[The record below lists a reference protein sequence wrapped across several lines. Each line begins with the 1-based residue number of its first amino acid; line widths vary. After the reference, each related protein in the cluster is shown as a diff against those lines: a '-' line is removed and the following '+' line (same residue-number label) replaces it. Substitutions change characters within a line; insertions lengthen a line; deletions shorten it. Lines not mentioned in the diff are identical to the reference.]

1 MDVVVVELPTK
12 AKTINKYLGDGYKV
26 LASYGH
32 VRDLPEND
40 GSVLPD
46 EDFKMIYEALADS
59 KKRVDEIAQ
68 AVKGGAR
75 RLILATDPDR
85 EGEAISWHLLEL
97 LKASARRST
106 GVDVERVVFHEVT
119 KPAVLEAMRHGRAL
133 DEHLIDAYQARRAL
147 DYLVGFRL
155 SPVLWRKLP
164 KSGSSAGRVQ
174 SVALRLICERE
185 AEIHAF
191 RAQEYWTV
199 EALLE
204 TPEGRAFK
212 ARLTQLDGKRLDK
225 FALRDE
231 AAARRAVREIQAREL
246 AVDAIEKKQVSRN
259 PAPPFST
266 STLQQEASRK
276 LGFSA
281 DRTMKTAQRL
291 FEGVD
296 IGGETVGLITYMRT
310 DSVQLSGEALGA
322 ARRLIGQRFG
332 DAYLPEKPR
341 QYKTKTKNAQEAHE
355 AIRPTDLFRIPSELT
370 GQLDDD
376 QRRLYELIW
385 KRTVASQMAA
395 ALLDRVTVDIGSAD
409 GVVGLRATG
418 QTVAFDGFL
427 KLYQEGRDDPTGEED
442 EDGAMLPPLAVSDP
456 LRQREVTPL
465 QHFTEP
471 PPRFSEASLVKKM
484 EELGIG
490 RPSTYA
496 SIISVLQNRSYVRLE
511 QKRFVPEDKGWLVNA
526 FLVEKFGH
534 WVEYGFTAQLE
545 DQLDDVA
552 GGNLFWKDVLRE
564 FWGPFAAKL
573 AEVGEQ
579 RQREVIDALDHALGP
594 LLFQAM
600 ATARSTRG
608 SARAAARAGS
618 GLKLSGFG
626 PFIGCSRYPDC
637 NYTRAFTVGGGEAG
651 AAEAARSDRLLGVDP
666 ANAEEVWL
674 KIGRFGP
681 YVQRGSGAEAK
692 RSSLPPGVTPE
703 QVDLPL
709 ALQLLDAAARG
720 RDRSRGEEADHGRDQ
735 PLRALR
741 AAREEVRPARARR
754 RRADGRH
761 EPGDRAAQRAGQGP
775 AGGGRRRRRLRE
787 LGLHPED
794 DEPVQLLPGR
804 FGPYVKHGKLNASLP
819 KGATPDTFTLEQAV
833 QLLAEREAKGGGKP
847 AKGGRGKT
855 SAHGKKAAPAKKPHR
870 RASRGREPAAG
881 SRCSGSPSAC
891 PARQGRGAEA
901 RRPQAALSGL
911 GPPAP
916 AAAAAHPR
924 RGRPLPGGRGCR
936 AAPQRD
942 AARRWRASAATG
954 RC

>member
-1 MDVVVVELPTK
+1 MDVVVVESPTK
-12 AKTINKYLGDGYKV
+12 AKTINKYLGDKYRV

-32 VRDLPEND
+32 VRDLPEQD
-40 GSVLPD
+40 DSVLPD
-46 EDFKMIYEALADS
+46 EDFKIIYEALQEK
-59 KKRVDEIAQ
+59 KKRVDEIVQ
-68 AVKGGAR
+68 AVKGGAK

-97 LKASARRST
+97 LNQRRALK

-119 KPAVLEAMRHGRAL
+119 KPAVLEAMRHGRSL

-204 TPEGRAFK
+204 TPQGRSFK
-212 ARLTQLDGKRLDK
+212 AKLTQLDGKRLDK

-231 AAARRAVREIQAREL
+231 AAARRAVREIEARAL
-246 AVDAIEKKQVSRN
+246 AVDTVEKKQVSRN

-322 ARRLIGQRFG
+322 CRRLIGQRFG
-332 DAYLPEKPR
+332 EAYLPEKPR
-341 QYKTKTKNAQEAHE
+341 QYKTRTKNAQEAHE
-355 AIRPTDLFRIPSELT
+355 AIRPTDLFRVPAELR
-370 GQLDDD
+370 GHLDDD
-376 QRRLYELIW
+376 QRRLYDLIW

-395 ALLDRVTVDIGSAD
+395 ALLDRVIVDIGSAD

-442 EDGAMLPPLAVSDP
+442 DDGASLPPLAVADA
-456 LRQREVTPL
+456 LKQRSVTPL

-471 PPRFSEASLVKKM
+471 PPRYSEASLVKQL

-496 SIISVLQNRSYVRLE
+496 NIISVLQNRSYVRLQ

-526 FLVEKFGH
+526 FLVEKFNH
-534 WVEYGFTAQLE
+534 WVEYDFTAQLE
-545 DQLDDVA
+545 NQLDDVA
-552 GGNLFWKDVLRE
+552 GGSIFWKEVLRQ
-564 FWGPFAAKL
+564 FWAPFAARL
-573 AEVGEQ
+573 DEVGEQ

-594 LLFQAM
+594 LLFPASSG
-600 ATARSTRG
+600 AEDGPDPRVCPRCG
-608 SARAAARAGS
+608 EGRL

-626 PFIGCSRYPDC
+626 PFVGCSRYPDC
-637 NYTRAFTVGGGEAG
+637 NYTKAFTIGGTG
-651 AAEAARSDRLLGVDP
+651 AAEAEPGATDRLLGVDP
-666 ANAEEVWL
+666 AVAEEVWL
-674 KIGRFGP
+674 KVGRFGP
-681 YVQRGSGAEAK
+681 YVQRGTGSEAK
-692 RSSLPPGVTPE
+692 RSSLPPGMAPDE
-703 QVDLPL
+703 LDLAI
-709 ALQLLDAAARG
+709 ALKLLELPREVG
-720 RDRSRGEEADHGRDQ
+720 RDPESRQ
-735 PLRALR
+735 PVMAGINRYGPFVQL
-741 AAREEVRPARARR
+741 EKKFVRL
-754 RRADGRH
+754 
-761 EPGDRAAQRAGQGP
+761 E
-775 AGGGRRRRRLRE
+775 AGGEGR
-787 LGLHPED
+787 
-794 DEPVQLLPGR
+794 
-804 FGPYVKHGKLNASLP
+804 
-819 KGATPDTFTLEQAV
+819 T
-833 QLLAEREAKGGGKP
+833 GGMN
-847 AKGGRGKT
+847 
-855 SAHGKKAAPAKKPHR
+855 
-870 RASRGREPAAG
+870 
-881 SRCSGSPSAC
+881 
-891 PARQGRGAEA
+891 
-901 RRPQAALSGL
+901 
-911 GPPAP
+911 
-916 AAAAAHPR
+916 
-924 RGRPLPGGRGCR
+924 
-936 AAPQRD
+936 
-942 AARRWRASAATG
+942 TG
-954 RC
+954 FVL

>member
-12 AKTINKYLGDGYKV
+12 AKTINKYLGEGFRV
-26 LASYGH
+26 LPSYGH
-32 VRDLPEND
+32 VRDLPEKD

-46 EDFKMIYEALADS
+46 EDFRILYEALDDR
-59 KKRVDEIAQ
+59 KKRVDEIAR
-68 AVKGGAR
+68 AVRNGAK

-97 LKASARRST
+97 LKERRALK

-119 KPAVLEAMRHGRAL
+119 KPAVLEAMRHGRSL

-185 AEIHAF
+185 AEIHVF

-204 TPEGRAFK
+204 TPEGRSFK

-231 AAARRAVREIQAREL
+231 AAARRAVREIEARAL
-246 AVDAIEKKQVSRN
+246 AVDVVEKKQVSRN

-322 ARRLIGQRFG
+322 SRRLIGQRFG
-332 DAYLPEKPR
+332 EAYLPERPR

-355 AIRPTDLFRIPSELT
+355 AIRPTDLFRIPSELR
-370 GQLDDD
+370 GHLDDD
-376 QRRLYELIW
+376 QRRLYDLIW

-395 ALLDRVTVDIGSAD
+395 ALLDRVTADIGSAD

-427 KLYQEGRDDPTGEED
+427 KLYQEGRDDPSGEED
-442 EDGAMLPPLAVSDP
+442 EDGAMLPPLAVGDP
-456 LRQREVTPL
+456 MKQRSVTPL

-471 PPRFSEASLVKKM
+471 PPRYSEASLVKKM

-534 WVEYGFTAQLE
+534 WVEYDFTAQLE
-545 DQLDDVA
+545 NQLDDVA
-552 GGNLFWKDVLRE
+552 GGSRDWKDVLRD
-564 FWGPFAAKL
+564 FWVPFAARL

-594 LLFQAM
+594 LLF
-600 ATARSTRG
+600 TGDGETDPRLCPRCG
-608 SARAAARAGS
+608 EGRL

-637 NYTRAFTVGGGEAG
+637 NYTRAFTIGGSE
-651 AAEAARSDRLLGVDP
+651 AAEGDGARPDRLLGVDP

-681 YVQRGSGAEAK
+681 YVQRGSGAEVK
-692 RSSLPPGVTPE
+692 RSSLPPGVLPDD
-703 QVDLPL
+703 VDLAM
-709 ALQLLDAAARG
+709 ALKLLELPREVG
-720 RDRSRGEEADHGRDQ
+720 RDPETGQ
-735 PLRALR
+735 PVMAGINRYGPFVQLDKKF
-741 AAREEVRPARARR
+741 VRL
-754 RRADGRH
+754 
-761 EPGDRAAQRAGQGP
+761 EPGDDVLTVGMNRALTLLNEPPKGRRAAAP
-775 AGGGRRRRRLRE
+775 AAAMKE
-787 LGLHPED
+787 LGRHPKD
-794 DEPVQLLPGR
+794 GEPIQLLPGR
-804 FGPYVKHGKLNASLP
+804 FGPYVKHGKVNASLP
-819 KGATPDTFTLEQAV
+819 KAMTPDSLTLEQAV
-833 QLLAEREAKGGGKP
+833 QLLADREAKLAEGGGRPGRPARGKP
-847 AKGGRGKT
+847 AAAKKT
-855 SAHGKKAAPAKKPHR
+855 TGVSPRKAPAKKAAPKAAK
-870 RASRGREPAAG
+870 RG
-881 SRCSGSPSAC
+881 
-891 PARQGRGAEA
+891 
-901 RRPQAALSGL
+901 
-911 GPPAP
+911 
-916 AAAAAHPR
+916 
-924 RGRPLPGGRGCR
+924 
-936 AAPQRD
+936 
-942 AARRWRASAATG
+942 
-954 RC
+954 

>member
-1 MDVVVVELPTK
+1 MDVVVVESPAK

-32 VRDLPEND
+32 VRDLPEAND
-40 GSVLPD
+40 SVVPD
-46 EDFKMIYEALADS
+46 EDFKIVYEALADK
-59 KKRVDEIAQ
+59 KKRIDDIAQ
-68 AVKGGAR
+68 ALKGGAK

-97 LKASARRST
+97 LKGRKALA

-119 KPAVLEAMRHGRAL
+119 KPAVLEAMRHGRHL

-185 AEIHAF
+185 AEILAF
-191 RAQEYWTV
+191 RPQEYWTV

-204 TPEGRAFK
+204 TPEGKSFK
-212 ARLTQLDGKRLDK
+212 ARLTQLEGRRLDK

-231 AAARRAVREIQAREL
+231 AAARRAVREIEARAV
-246 AVDAIEKKQVSRN
+246 AVDAVEKKQVSRN

-291 FEGVD
+291 FEGID
-296 IGGETVGLITYMRT
+296 LGGETVGLITYMRT

-332 DAYLPEKPR
+332 DDYLPEKPR

-355 AIRPTDLFRIPSELT
+355 AIRPTDLFRIPAELR
-370 GQLDDD
+370 GHLDDD

-427 KLYQEGRDDPTGEED
+427 KLYQEGRDDPAADEE
-442 EDGAMLPPLAVSDP
+442 EDGAMLPPLNVGDA
-456 LRQREVTPL
+456 LARRGVTPL

-545 DQLDDVA
+545 DQLDEVA
-552 GGNLFWKDVLRE
+552 GGGLFWKDVLRQ

-579 RQREVIDALDHALGP
+579 RQREIIDALDHALGP
-594 LLFQAM
+594 LLF
-600 ATARSTRG
+600 TANGEGETDPRLCPRCQEG
-608 SARAAARAGS
+608 RL

-626 PFIGCSRYPDC
+626 PFVGCSRYPDC
-637 NYTRAFTVGGGEAG
+637 NYTRAFTIGGDGGEAEPVR
-651 AAEAARSDRLLGVDP
+651 ADRLLGVDP
-666 ANAEEVWL
+666 DNAEEVWL

-681 YVQRGSGAEAK
+681 YVQRGSGAEVK
-692 RSSLPPGVTPE
+692 RSSLPPGMVPE
-703 QVDLPL
+703 ALDFETARQLL
-709 ALQLLDAAARG
+709 ALPREVGLDPATQRPILAGINRYGPYVQL
-720 RDRSRGEEADHGRDQ
+720 EKKF
-735 PLRALR
+735 
-741 AAREEVRPARARR
+741 VRL
-754 RRADGRH
+754 
-761 EPGDRAAQRAGQGP
+761 EPGDDVLTIGMNRAIALLSEPAKGRRAAAP
-775 AGGGRRRRRLRE
+775 TAPLRE
-787 LGLHPED
+787 LGPHPAD
-794 DEPVQLLPGR
+794 GEPVQLLPGR

-819 KGATPDTFTLEQAV
+819 KGASPETFTLEQAV
-833 QLLAEREAKGGGKP
+833 QILADRAARGGGKP
-847 AKGGRGKT
+847 ARGARKTATAVSGRGKAAAAKST
-855 SAHGKKAAPAKKPHR
+855 DKAPAGRKAAGKKA
-870 RASRGREPAAG
+870 
-881 SRCSGSPSAC
+881 PSAK
-891 PARQGRGAEA
+891 
-901 RRPQAALSGL
+901 
-911 GPPAP
+911 
-916 AAAAAHPR
+916 AAAAPKT
-924 RGRPLPGGRGCR
+924 
-936 AAPQRD
+936 
-942 AARRWRASAATG
+942 ASRKPT
-954 RC
+954 

>member
-1 MDVVVVELPTK
+1 MDVVVVESPAK

-32 VRDLPEND
+32 VRDLPEAND
-40 GSVLPD
+40 SVVPD
-46 EDFKMIYEALADS
+46 EDFKIVYEALADK
-59 KKRVDEIAQ
+59 KKRIDDIAQ
-68 AVKGGAR
+68 ALKGGAK

-97 LKASARRST
+97 LKGRKALA

-119 KPAVLEAMRHGRAL
+119 KPAVLEAMRHGRHL

-185 AEIHAF
+185 AEILAF
-191 RAQEYWTV
+191 RPQEYWTV

-204 TPEGRAFK
+204 TPEGRTFK

-231 AAARRAVREIQAREL
+231 AAARRAVREIEARAL
-246 AVDAIEKKQVSRN
+246 AVDAIEKKQVARN

-291 FEGVD
+291 FEGID
-296 IGGETVGLITYMRT
+296 LGGETVGLITYMRT

-332 DAYLPEKPR
+332 DDYLPEKPR

-355 AIRPTDLFRIPSELT
+355 AIRPTDLFRIPAELR
-370 GQLDDD
+370 GHLDDD

-427 KLYQEGRDDPTGEED
+427 KLYQEGRDDPAADEE
-442 EDGAMLPPLAVSDP
+442 EDGAMLPPLNVGDA
-456 LRQREVTPL
+456 LAQRGVTPL

-552 GGNLFWKDVLRE
+552 GGARFWKDVLRD
-564 FWGPFAAKL
+564 FWQPFAARL
-573 AEVGEQ
+573 AEVSEQ
-579 RQREVIDALDHALGP
+579 RQREIIDALDHALGS
-594 LLFQAM
+594 LLFPSPGDGESDPRLCPRCQEG
-600 ATARSTRG
+600 RL
-608 SARAAARAGS
+608 

-626 PFIGCSRYPDC
+626 PFVGCSRYPDC
-637 NYTRAFTVGGGEAG
+637 NYTRAFTIGGDGGEAEPVR
-651 AAEAARSDRLLGVDP
+651 ADRLLGVDP
-666 ANAEEVWL
+666 DNAEEVWL

-681 YVQRGSGAEAK
+681 YVQRGSGAEVK
-692 RSSLPPGVTPE
+692 RSSLPPGMVPE
-703 QVDLPL
+703 ALDFETARQLL
-709 ALQLLDAAARG
+709 ALPREVGLDPATQRPILAGINRYGPYVQLEKKFVRLAPGDDVLTIGMNRAIALLSEPAKGRRAAAPT
-720 RDRSRGEEADHGRDQ
+720 A
-735 PLRALR
+735 P
-741 AAREEVRPARARR
+741 
-754 RRADGRH
+754 
-761 EPGDRAAQRAGQGP
+761 
-775 AGGGRRRRRLRE
+775 LRE
-787 LGLHPED
+787 LGPHPAD
-794 DEPVQLLPGR
+794 GEPVQLLPGR

-819 KGATPDTFTLEQAV
+819 KGASPETFTLEQAV
-833 QLLAEREAKGGGKP
+833 QILADRAARGGGKP
-847 AKGGRGKT
+847 ARGARKTATAASGRGKAAAAKST
-855 SAHGKKAAPAKKPHR
+855 DKAPAGRKAAGKKAPSAKAAAPKT
-870 RASRGREPAAG
+870 ASRKP
-881 SRCSGSPSAC
+881 
-891 PARQGRGAEA
+891 
-901 RRPQAALSGL
+901 
-911 GPPAP
+911 
-916 AAAAAHPR
+916 
-924 RGRPLPGGRGCR
+924 
-936 AAPQRD
+936 
-942 AARRWRASAATG
+942 T
-954 RC
+954 

>member
-1 MDVVVVELPTK
+1 MDVVVVESPTK
-12 AKTINKYLGDGYKV
+12 AKTINKYLGDRYRV

-32 VRDLPEND
+32 VRDLPEQD
-40 GSVLPD
+40 DSVLPD
-46 EDFKMIYEALADS
+46 EDFKIIYEALADK
-59 KKRVDEIAQ
+59 KKRVDEIVQ
-68 AVKGGAR
+68 AVKGGAK

-97 LKASARRST
+97 LTQRKALK

-119 KPAVLEAMRHGRAL
+119 KPAVLEAMGHGRRL

-191 RAQEYWTV
+191 RTQEYWTV

-204 TPEGRAFK
+204 TPQGRSFK
-212 ARLTQLDGKRLDK
+212 ARLTQLDGRRLDK

-231 AAARRAVREIQAREL
+231 TAARRAVREIEARDL
-246 AVDAIEKKQVSRN
+246 AVDTIEKKQVSRN

-322 ARRLIGQRFG
+322 CRRLIGHRFG
-332 DAYLPEKPR
+332 EAYLPDKPR

-355 AIRPTDLFRIPSELT
+355 AIRPTDLFRVPAELR

-376 QRRLYELIW
+376 QRRLYDLIW

-395 ALLDRVTVDIGSAD
+395 ALLDRVVVDIGSAD

-427 KLYQEGRDDPTGEED
+427 KLYQEGRDDPSGDED
-442 EDGAMLPPLAVSDP
+442 EDGAMLPPLAVGDP
-456 LRQREVTPL
+456 LKQLGVTPQ

-471 PPRFSEASLVKKM
+471 PPRYSEASLVKKL

-496 SIISVLQNRSYVRLE
+496 SIISVLQNRSYVRIE

-534 WVEYGFTAQLE
+534 WVEYDFTAQLE
-545 DQLDDVA
+545 NQLDDIA
-552 GGNLFWKDVLRE
+552 GGSRFWKDVLRD
-564 FWGPFAAKL
+564 FWVPFAERL

-594 LLFQAM
+594 LMFPGNGETDPRLCPLCGEG
-600 ATARSTRG
+600 RL
-608 SARAAARAGS
+608 

-637 NYTRAFTVGGGEAG
+637 KYTRAFTIGGDEQGNGEAKR
-651 AAEAARSDRLLGVDP
+651 ADRLLGVDP
-666 ANAEEVWL
+666 ALAEEVWL

-692 RSSLPPGVTPE
+692 RSSLPPGVAPE
-703 QVDLPL
+703 ELDLAI
-709 ALQLLDAAARG
+709 ALKLLELPREVG
-720 RDRSRGEEADHGRDQ
+720 RDPESQQ
-735 PLRALR
+735 PVMAGINRYGPFVQL
-741 AAREEVRPARARR
+741 EKKFVRL
-754 RRADGRH
+754 
-761 EPGDRAAQRAGQGP
+761 EPGDDVLTVGMNRALALLNEPAKGRRAAAP
-775 AGGGRRRRRLRE
+775 AAPLRE
-787 LGLHPED
+787 LGPHPAD
-794 DEPVQLLPGR
+794 KEPIQLFAGR

-819 KGATPDTFTLEQAV
+819 KAVTPETITVEQAV
-833 QLLAEREAKGGGKP
+833 QLLSEREAKLAAGGGRPTRPTRGKAAGAGAKKAAKP
-847 AKGGRGKT
+847 A
-855 SAHGKKAAPAKKPHR
+855 AKKAAPK
-870 RASRGREPAAG
+870 
-881 SRCSGSPSAC
+881 
-891 PARQGRGAEA
+891 
-901 RRPQAALSGL
+901 
-911 GPPAP
+911 
-916 AAAAAHPR
+916 AAAR
-924 RGRPLPGGRGCR
+924 KR
-936 AAPQRD
+936 
-942 AARRWRASAATG
+942 S
-954 RC
+954 

>member
-1 MDVVVVELPTK
+1 MDVVVVESPTK

-32 VRDLPEND
+32 VRDLPEAND
-40 GSVLPD
+40 SVLPD
-46 EDFKMIYEALADS
+46 EDFKIIYEALQDK
-59 KKRVDEIAQ
+59 KKRVDEIVQ
-68 AVKGGAR
+68 AVKGGAK

-97 LKASARRST
+97 LKGRKALT

-185 AEIHAF
+185 AEILAF

-204 TPEGRAFK
+204 TPEGRGFK

-225 FALRDE
+225 FALRDDT
-231 AAARRAVREIQAREL
+231 AARRAVREIQARDL
-246 AVDAIEKKQVSRN
+246 AVDAIEKKQVGRN

-291 FEGVD
+291 FEGID

-332 DAYLPEKPR
+332 EAYLPEKPR
-341 QYKTKTKNAQEAHE
+341 QFKTKTKNAQEAHE
-355 AIRPTDLFRIPSELT
+355 AIRPTDLFRIPAELK

-409 GVVGLRATG
+409 GAVGLRATG

-442 EDGAMLPPLAVSDP
+442 EDGAMLPPLNVGDP

-496 SIISVLQNRSYVRLE
+496 SIISVLQSRSYVRLE

-545 DQLDDVA
+545 DQLDEVA
-552 GGNLFWKDVLRE
+552 GGGLFWKDVLRQ

-579 RQREVIDALDHALGP
+579 RQREIIDALDHALGP
-594 LLFQAM
+594 LMFT
-600 ATARSTRG
+600 ATGDGETDPRLCPRCAEGRL
-608 SARAAARAGS
+608 

-626 PFIGCSRYPDC
+626 PFIGCSRYPEC
-637 NYTRAFTVGGGEAG
+637 NYTRAFTIGGAGGE
-651 AAEAARSDRLLGVDP
+651 AEAARADRLLGVDP
-666 ANAEEVWL
+666 DLAEEVWL

-681 YVQRGSGAEAK
+681 YLQRGTGTEAK
-692 RSSLPPGVTPE
+692 RGSLPPSVTPDS
-703 QVDLPL
+703 VDLETALKLL
-709 ALQLLDAAARG
+709 ALPREIGLDPETQKPIMAGINRYGPYVQL
-720 RDRSRGEEADHGRDQ
+720 EKKF
-735 PLRALR
+735 
-741 AAREEVRPARARR
+741 VRL
-754 RRADGRH
+754 
-761 EPGDRAAQRAGQGP
+761 EPGDDVLTIGMNRAVALLNEPAKGRRAAAP
-775 AGGGRRRRRLRE
+775 ATPLRE
-787 LGLHPED
+787 LGNHPAD
-794 DEPVQLLPGR
+794 DQPVQLLPGR

-819 KGATPDTFTLEQAV
+819 RGATPETFTLDQAV
-833 QLLAEREAKGGGKP
+833 QLLADRAAKGGGKP
-847 AKGGRGKT
+847 ARAGRGKT
-855 SAHGKKAAPAKKPHR
+855 AAAAKKAAPAK
-870 RASRGREPAAG
+870 PAKT
-881 SRCSGSPSAC
+881 
-891 PARQGRGAEA
+891 
-901 RRPQAALSGL
+901 
-911 GPPAP
+911 AP
-916 AAAAAHPR
+916 ATGKTAAT
-924 RGRPLPGGRGCR
+924 
-936 AAPQRD
+936 
-942 AARRWRASAATG
+942 AARRTKAEAPKAAA
-954 RC
+954 RKQS

>member
-1 MDVVVVELPTK
+1 MDVVIVELPTK
-12 AKTINKYLGDGYKV
+12 AKTINKYLGDGFKV
-26 LASYGH
+26 LASFGH
-32 VRDLPEND
+32 VRDLPEKD

-46 EDFKMIYEALADS
+46 EDFKIIYEALDEK
-59 KKRVDEIAQ
+59 KKRIDEIAR
-68 AVKGGAR
+68 ALKDGAR

-85 EGEAISWHLLEL
+85 EGEAISWHLLEIL
-97 LKASARRST
+97 TQKKALK

-119 KPAVLEAMRHGRAL
+119 KPAVLEAMRHGRSL

-204 TPEGRAFK
+204 TPQARSFK
-212 ARLTQLDGKRLDK
+212 AKLTQLEGKRLDK

-231 AAARRAVREIQAREL
+231 TAARRAVREIESREL
-246 AVDAIEKKQVSRN
+246 FVDVVEKKQVSRN

-322 ARRLIGQRFG
+322 SRRLIGQRFG
-332 DAYLPEKPR
+332 EAYLPDKPR

-355 AIRPTDLFRIPSELT
+355 AIRPTDLFRVPTELR
-370 GQLDDD
+370 GHLDDD
-376 QRRLYELIW
+376 QRRLYDLIW

-395 ALLDRVTVDIGSAD
+395 ALLDRVTADIGSPD
-409 GVVGLRATG
+409 GAVGLRATG

-427 KLYQEGRDDPTGEED
+427 KLYQEGRDDPAADED
-442 EDGAMLPPLAVSDP
+442 EDGAVLPPLAVGDP
-456 LRQREVTPL
+456 MKQRSVTPL

-471 PPRFSEASLVKKM
+471 PPRYSEASLVKKM

-534 WVEYGFTAQLE
+534 WVEYDFTAQLE
-545 DQLDDVA
+545 NQLDDVA
-552 GGNLFWKDVLRE
+552 GGSRFWKDVLRE
-564 FWGPFAAKL
+564 FWVPFAARL

-594 LLFQAM
+594 LLF
-600 ATARSTRG
+600 
-608 SARAAARAGS
+608 AGDGEADPRLCPRCGEGRL

-626 PFIGCSRYPDC
+626 PFVGCSRYPDC
-637 NYTRAFTVGGGEAG
+637 NYTRAFTIGGETKEGDGRG
-651 AAEAARSDRLLGVDP
+651 ADRLLGVDP
-666 ANAEEVWL
+666 AIAEEVWL

-692 RSSLPPGVTPE
+692 RSSLPPGTTPDE
-703 QVDLPL
+703 VDLAK
-709 ALQLLDAAARG
+709 ALKLLELPREVG
-720 RDRSRGEEADHGRDQ
+720 RDPGTGQ
-735 PLRALR
+735 PVMAGINRYGPFVQLDKKF
-741 AAREEVRPARARR
+741 VRL
-754 RRADGRH
+754 
-761 EPGDRAAQRAGQGP
+761 EPGDDVLTIGMNRAITLLNEPAKGRRAAAPAAPLKDLGQ
-775 AGGGRRRRRLRE
+775 
-787 LGLHPED
+787 HPRD
-794 DEPVQLLPGR
+794 NEPIQLLPGR
-804 FGPYVKHGKLNASLP
+804 FGPYVKHGKVNASLP
-819 KGATPDTFTLEQAV
+819 KSLTPETVTLEQAV
-833 QLLAEREAKGGGKP
+833 QLLADREAKLAEGGGRPVRSARAKPAAAKKP
-847 AKGGRGKT
+847 AKPAT
-855 SAHGKKAAPAKKPHR
+855 KKAAPKAAKR
-870 RASRGREPAAG
+870 S
-881 SRCSGSPSAC
+881 
-891 PARQGRGAEA
+891 
-901 RRPQAALSGL
+901 
-911 GPPAP
+911 
-916 AAAAAHPR
+916 
-924 RGRPLPGGRGCR
+924 
-936 AAPQRD
+936 
-942 AARRWRASAATG
+942 
-954 RC
+954 

>member
-1 MDVVVVELPTK
+1 MDVVVVESPTK
-12 AKTINKYLGDGYKV
+12 AKTINKYLGDRYRV
-26 LASYGH
+26 LPSYGH
-32 VRDLPEND
+32 VRDLPEKD
-40 GSVLPD
+40 GSVLPE
-46 EDFKMIYEALADS
+46 EDFKVLYEPMPEK
-59 KKRVDEIAQ
+59 KKRVDEIA
-68 AVKGGAR
+68 AALKSGGAK

-97 LKASARRST
+97 LRQKKALG

-119 KPAVLEAMRHGRAL
+119 KPAVLDAMGHGRAL
-133 DEHLIDAYQARRAL
+133 DAHLIDAYQARRAL

-174 SVALRLICERE
+174 SVALRLVCERE
-185 AEIHAF
+185 AEILAF

-204 TPEGRAFK
+204 SPEGKPFK
-212 ARLTQLDGKRLDK
+212 ARLTQLDGRRLDK

-231 AAARRAVREIQAREL
+231 AAARRAVREVEARDL
-246 AVDAIEKKQVSRN
+246 AVDTVERKQVGRN

-296 IGGETVGLITYMRT
+296 LAGETVGLITYMRT

-322 ARRLIGQRFG
+322 CRRLIGERFG
-332 DAYLPEKPR
+332 EGYLPEKPR

-355 AIRPTDLFRIPSELT
+355 AIRPTDLFRLPADLRH
-370 GQLDDD
+370 QLDDD

-395 ALLDRVTVDIGSAD
+395 ALLDRVVVDVGSAD
-409 GVVGLRATG
+409 GAVSLRATG
-418 QTVAFDGFL
+418 QTIAFDGFL

-442 EDGAMLPPLAVSDP
+442 EDGALLPPLAVGDP
-456 LRQREVTPL
+456 ARRREVVPR

-471 PPRFSEASLVKKM
+471 APRFSEASLVKKL

-511 QKRFVPEDKGWLVNA
+511 QKRFVPEDKGWLVSA
-526 FLVEKFGH
+526 FLVEKFDR

-552 GGNLFWKDVLRE
+552 AGGRGWKDVLRD
-564 FWGPFAAKL
+564 FWEPFAARL

-594 LLFQAM
+594 LLFPYDGGEADP
-600 ATARSTRG
+600 RLCPRCREG
-608 SARAAARAGS
+608 RL

-626 PFIGCSRYPDC
+626 PFVGCSRYPDC
-637 NYTRAFTVGGGEAG
+637 GYTRAFTINADGTVQEEGAG
-651 AAEAARSDRLLGVDP
+651 DRLLGGDP
-666 ANAEEVWL
+666 ATGEEVRL
-674 KIGRFGP
+674 KVGRFGP

-692 RSSLPPGVTPE
+692 RGSLPPGVGPAE
-703 QVDLPL
+703 VDLEL
-709 ALQLLDAAARG
+709 ALKLLALPRAVGTDPGTGKPVTAGINRYGPFVQLEGRYAR
-720 RDRSRGEEADHGRDQ
+720 
-735 PLRALR
+735 L
-741 AAREEVRPARARR
+741 
-754 RRADGRH
+754 
-761 EPGDRAAQRAGQGP
+761 EPGDDVFAIGMNRALALLAEPPKARRAAANAGP
-775 AGGGRRRRRLRE
+775 LRE
-787 LGLHPED
+787 MGAHPADQQPITLHA
-794 DEPVQLLPGR
+794 GR
-804 FGPYVKHGKLNASLP
+804 FGPYVKHGALNASLP
-819 KGATPDTFTLEQAV
+819 RRLAPETLTLDQAV
-833 QLLAEREAKGGGKP
+833 QILAERAEKVAQDGGGK
-847 AKGGRGKT
+847 AK
-855 SAHGKKAAPAKKPHR
+855 
-870 RASRGREPAAG
+870 PAA
-881 SRCSGSPSAC
+881 R
-891 PARQGRGAEA
+891 GRGAA
-901 RRPQAALSGL
+901 KPVKA
-911 GPPAP
+911 PPAKP
-916 AAAAAHPR
+916 KRATAAAGKGAAPKAAAAA
-924 RGRPLPGGRGCR
+924 
-936 AAPQRD
+936 
-942 AARRWRASAATG
+942 ARRRS
-954 RC
+954 

>member
-1 MDVVVVELPTK
+1 MDVVVVESPTK
-12 AKTINKYLGDGYKV
+12 AKTINKYLGDGYRV
-26 LASYGH
+26 LPSYGH
-32 VRDLPEND
+32 VRDLPEKD
-40 GSVLPD
+40 GSVEPD
-46 EDFKMIYEALADS
+46 EDFRIVYEALADR

-68 AVKGGAR
+68 AVKTGAK

-97 LKASARRST
+97 LRQRKALKD
-106 GVDVERVVFHEVT
+106 VDVERVVFHEVT
-119 KPAVLEAMRHGRAL
+119 KPAVLEAMRHGRSL

-204 TPEGRAFK
+204 TPQGRPLK
-212 ARLTQLDGKRLDK
+212 ARLTQLDGRRLDK

-231 AAARRAVREIQAREL
+231 AAARRAVRE
-246 AVDAIEKKQVSRN
+246 VGRN

-322 ARRLIGQRFG
+322 CRRLIGERFG
-332 DAYLPEKPR
+332 EAYLPEKPR

-355 AIRPTDLFRIPSELT
+355 AIRPTDLFRVPSELR
-370 GQLDDD
+370 GHLDDD
-376 QRRLYELIW
+376 QRRLYELVW

-409 GVVGLRATG
+409 GAVGLRATG

-427 KLYQEGRDDPTGEED
+427 KLYQEGRDDPAGDED
-442 EDGAMLPPLAVSDP
+442 EDGAILPPLAVGDA
-456 LRQREVTPL
+456 LKQRSVTPL

-471 PPRFSEASLVKKM
+471 PPRYSEASLVKRM

-552 GGNLFWKDVLRE
+552 GGSRFWKDVLRD
-564 FWGPFAAKL
+564 FWEPFAARL

-594 LLFQAM
+594 LLF
-600 ATARSTRG
+600 TGGGEVDLRLCPRCG
-608 SARAAARAGS
+608 EGRL

-637 NYTRAFTVGGGEAG
+637 NYTRAFTVGGNGEG
-651 AAEAARSDRLLGVDP
+651 EGQAARADRLLGVDP

-681 YVQRGSGAEAK
+681 YVQRGSSAEAR
-692 RSSLPPGVTPE
+692 RSSLPPGTSPDE
-703 QVDLPL
+703 LDLPT
-709 ALQLLDAAARG
+709 ALRLLELPREVG
-720 RDRSRGEEADHGRDQ
+720 RDPETRQ
-735 PLRALR
+735 PVMAGINRYGPFVQLDKRF
-741 AAREEVRPARARR
+741 VRL
-754 RRADGRH
+754 
-761 EPGDRAAQRAGQGP
+761 EPGDDVLTIGMNRAVALLNEPAKGRRAAAP
-775 AGGGRRRRRLRE
+775 AAPIRE
-787 LGLHPED
+787 LGKHPAD
-794 DEPVQLLPGR
+794 GEPVQLLPGR

-819 KGATPDTFTLEQAV
+819 KSVAPEALTLERGL
-833 QLLAEREAKGGGKP
+833 QLLAERATRLAEGGGGRP
-847 AKGGRGKT
+847 ARGNR
-855 SAHGKKAAPAKKPHR
+855 AKAAPAAAPRKP
-870 RASRGREPAAG
+870 AKPAAK
-881 SRCSGSPSAC
+881 
-891 PARQGRGAEA
+891 GA
-901 RRPQAALSGL
+901 
-911 GPPAP
+911 AP
-916 AAAAAHPR
+916 KAAAAR
-924 RGRPLPGGRGCR
+924 KR
-936 AAPQRD
+936 
-942 AARRWRASAATG
+942 S
-954 RC
+954 

>member
-1 MDVVVVELPTK
+1 MDVVVVESPAK
-12 AKTINKYLGDGYKV
+12 AKTIEKYLGGNYKV

-32 VRDLPEND
+32 VRDLLDEDGGVEPEND
-40 GSVLPD
+40 
-46 EDFKMIYEALADS
+46 FKMHWRVLQQKKEALE
-59 KKRVDEIAQ
+59 RITR
-68 AVKGGAR
+68 AVKESE

-85 EGEAISWHLLEL
+85 EGEAISWHLLEVL
-97 LKASARRST
+97 GQRKAL
-106 GVDVERVVFHEVT
+106 GKVDVRRAVFYEVT
-119 KPAVLEAMRHGRAL
+119 KPAVTEAVQHARSL
-133 DEHLIDAYQARRAL
+133 DEHLIDAYRARRAL

-185 AEIHAF
+185 AEIQVF
-191 RAQEYWTV
+191 KPVEYWTV

-204 TPEGRAFK
+204 SPEGRAFK

-231 AAARRAVREIQAREL
+231 TAARRAVHEVEARDL
-246 AVDAIEKKQVSRN
+246 LVDHVEKKQVGRN

-310 DSVQLSGEALGA
+310 DSVQLSSEALGA
-322 ARRLIGQRFG
+322 CRSLIGQRFG
-332 DAYLPEKPR
+332 RDYLPEKPR

-355 AIRPTDLFRIPSELT
+355 AIRPTDLFRVPSELR
-370 GQLDDD
+370 GHLGDDE
-376 QRRLYELIW
+376 RRLYELIW

-427 KLYQEGRDDPTGEED
+427 RLYQEGRDDPSGEED
-442 EDGAMLPPLAVSDP
+442 EDGAILPPLNVGDP
-456 LRQREVTPL
+456 TRKRQITPL

-471 PPRFSEASLVKKM
+471 PPRFSEASLVKKL

-552 GGNLFWKDVLRE
+552 EGSLFWKDVLRQ
-564 FWGPFAAKL
+564 FWEPFAARL

-579 RQREVIDALDHALGP
+579 RQREIIDALDHALGP
-594 LLFQAM
+594 LLFPGNGK
-600 ATARSTRG
+600 TDPRTCPRCTEG
-608 SARAAARAGS
+608 RL

-637 NYTRAFTVGGGEAG
+637 NYTRPFTVGGDGEA
-651 AAEAARSDRLLGVDP
+651 ATEAANGDRLLGTEP
-666 ANAEEVWL
+666 ASGEEIWL
-674 KIGRFGP
+674 KSGRFGP
-681 YVQRGSGAEAK
+681 YVQQGSGKEAK
-692 RSSLPPGVTPE
+692 RSSLPAGVGPE
-703 QVDLPL
+703 QADLEL
-709 ALQLLDAAARG
+709 ALKLLSLPREVGRDPETGQPILAGINRFGPYIQREKTYVRLEADDDVFTIGMNRALALLAEPPKGRRAAA
-720 RDRSRGEEADHGRDQ
+720 
-735 PLRALR
+735 
-741 AAREEVRPARARR
+741 AA
-754 RRADGRH
+754 
-761 EPGDRAAQRAGQGP
+761 GP
-775 AGGGRRRRRLRE
+775 LRE
-787 LGLHPED
+787 LGPHPED
-794 DEPVQLLPGR
+794 QEPITVHAGR

-819 KGATPDTFTLEQAV
+819 KGVTPETLTVEQAV
-833 QLLAEREAKGGGKP
+833 QLLIQRAEKVAQGGGKP
-847 AKGGRGKT
+847 ARGGKAKAAVRKVPAKA
-855 SAHGKKAAPAKKPHR
+855 SAEAKAEAAPRKPSAARRTAEKPAPAK
-870 RASRGREPAAG
+870 PAA
-881 SRCSGSPSAC
+881 PKA
-891 PARQGRGAEA
+891 PARKR
-901 RRPQAALSGL
+901 S
-911 GPPAP
+911 
-916 AAAAAHPR
+916 
-924 RGRPLPGGRGCR
+924 
-936 AAPQRD
+936 
-942 AARRWRASAATG
+942 
-954 RC
+954 